1 MKLKLNILTAAFLI
15 CAVTLNKSFA
25 QAPGKSFV
33 PNPIVYTIFDA
44 DSLKGF
50 DEDAARR
57 SAISENFLG
66 AEFKVRMYKLKRQ
79 YINNKYNLWPK
90 PQKVKTTQFSPVAKT
105 QVVPA
110 CVNEDFESSTAGA
123 ITTSNQVLGW
133 TVLRG
138 LNDNLAPPPG
148 TAPSAS
154 LYAWYPNGIPANP
167 APNSCNQLGCCLA
180 DPEECEIITVPAG
193 GYIDPEIGPV
203 YPIFSVFGTTPGPAL
218 AQSTNT
224 HLSQPLFGNNI
235 IRINSNLTNYSMINL
250 SKTFSV
256 TSTNALFQFAFI
268 SVFSTGHGC
277 CDAGAFQ
284 IKLYNATTN
293 QPITCPSFSA
303 SALSAQCTNTAT
315 GISYLVAG
323 TGAPAGV
330 NSGDIFNKWQI
341 ASMDLTQYISQNIKI
356 EIVTSDCTAGGHYG
370 YVYFDAQCGP
380 MSIIGNNVPFPAGSG
395 SVTVPTCGAAGAT
408 ICATP
413 GLGPYSWQGPNI
425 PPSYTQPSY
434 TNQCFVSNISATYTL
449 SMNPPGSC
457 VPITR
462 IVNSSITPAP
472 ALTASV
478 MQATCGGS
486 IATVT
491 VFPGGSATN
500 PANVNWFPIP
510 QTLNTTT
517 TVATYVI
524 PNGPGSN
531 IISITANDPVGC
543 SITTTAEVQPAA
555 PIPTFAIQN
564 TGPSASITCA
574 NPIVYLNATSNYLYN
589 GNSLQYFWQGPSAT
603 YSTSNADV
611 TAPQVFT
618 VNAID
623 PITMCSSNL
632 TIAVGANTVLPTSTL
647 SHTFQQISC
656 SNGASLV
663 TLTATSPTVNVS
675 HTIFDPTGGF
685 YTSVGTTLGNYD
697 PSGLGTFTCRT
708 TNDLTG
714 CFVEKTFTI
723 QSNQGF
729 PTLNTTLTSSP
740 LNFTL
745 GCTTKSVLTL
755 FTAGQTTTIDPN
767 GDPVKNGGPVS
778 YTLLPPGFT
787 GTLPAYVNQSNTGL
801 GVNNTPTLN
810 IPGTWTVVIRDNG
823 NGCDTK
829 IPVSIIS
836 QTTAPPLDSLLIQN
850 NTLTCK
856 TPTTSIRAVSNR
868 LSAKYMWSYDA
879 VGNLPVRT
887 VTAAA
892 VFSAAASSSVADV
905 YTLTL
910 TDSVSTCLSKTNYT
924 IQQNVAP
931 PKAIISGP
939 NVISCKNTSVR
950 LENASISGKPV
961 AWTFPTGIGVA
972 AKWIGPSPMLP
983 EEFSSGYTGTVPG
996 EYTLIAMET
1005 VNGCTAQATYSVSN
1019 NRVYPQL
1026 SETSPTVTVLD
1037 CGATNTITPVFTS
1050 SANLT
1055 YTWSWVQPEG
1065 SDAPPAPI
1073 SNPSLGSLIVSEAGT
1088 YSQFILNTVSGCF
1101 VKYNNNVV
1109 ADNKITAEFT
1119 PDKITGFAPLEVN
1132 FENKST
1138 TSSGPSGISS
1148 VWNFGNNSLAT
1159 FTNVAS
1165 TKTTFKQPGTYTVTL
1180 FTKKGS
1186 CQNSVSKVIT
1196 VDLPSTLS
1204 IPNVFTPNGDNVN
1217 DLYFLKTTSLSDI
1230 DITIYDRWGNKVYVV
1245 QSTKGN
1251 IAWDGK
1257 NQYGKESPEG
1267 TYFYVIKAIGK
1278 DGKEFNDKGTINLF
1292 R

>member
-15 CAVTLNKSFA
+15 CAIMLNKSFA
-25 QAPGKSFV
+25 QSPGKNFV
-33 PNPIVYTIFDA
+33 PSPIVYTIFDA

-138 LNDNLAPPPG
+138 LNDNLNP
-148 TAPSAS
+148 PSAS
-154 LYAWYPNGIPANP
+154 FSNSLHTWYPNGIPSNP

-180 DPEECEIITVPAG
+180 DPEECEIINVPAG

-224 HLSQPLFGNNI
+224 HLSQPLFGNQI
-235 IRINSNLTNYSMINL
+235 IRINSNLSNYSMINL

-256 TSTNALFQFAFI
+256 TSSNALFQFAFI

-303 SALSAQCTNTAT
+303 SALSSQCTNTAT

-356 EIVTSDCTAGGHYG
+356 EIVTSDCTAGGHFG

-425 PPSYTQPSY
+425 PPSFTQPSY

-517 TVATYVI
+517 TIATYVI
-524 PNGPGSN
+524 PNGPASN

-543 SITTTAEVQPAA
+543 SITTTAEIQPAA
-555 PIPTFAIQN
+555 PTPTFALN
-564 TGPSASITCA
+564 FSGPSFSITCA
-574 NPIVYLNATSNYLYN
+574 NPTVYLNASSNYLYN
-589 GNSLQYFWQGPSAT
+589 GNALTYFWQGPSVT
-603 YSTSNADV
+603 FSNTTDIEVST
-611 TAPQVFT
+611 PQTFT
-618 VNAID
+618 VNGLD
-623 PITMCSSNL
+623 PVTLCSTNSLITVGVNTIHPTSSLSHNNQQINC
-632 TIAVGANTVLPTSTL
+632 TTTPSMVTSTVL
-647 SHTFQQISC
+647 
-656 SNGASLV
+656 
-663 TLTATSPTVNVS
+663 SPTVNVS
-675 HTIFDPTGGF
+675 QTIYDPLGGSVPF
-685 YTSVGTTLGNYD
+685 VGTSLTGYF
-697 PSGLGTFTCRT
+697 PTAGPGVYSVVTS
-708 TNDLTG
+708 NDLNG
-714 CFVEKTFTI
+714 CSIVKTLTI
-723 QSNQGF
+723 TSSQGF
-729 PTLNTTLTSSP
+729 PTANPLFSSP
-740 LNFTL
+740 ANFTL
-745 GCTTKSVLTL
+745 GCTTKSIITVNITG
-755 FTAGQTTTIDPN
+755 AQTTTIDIN
-767 GDPVKNGGPVS
+767 GNQQPLGGPVS
-778 YTLLPPGFT
+778 YTILSPSAST
-787 GTLPAYVNQSNTGL
+787 VLPAFPALLHPSAT
-801 GVNNTPTLN
+801 TPTLSV
-810 IPGTWTVVIRDNG
+810 PGTWTVVIRDNN
-823 NGCDTK
+823 NGCDTR
-829 IPVSIIS
+829 IPIS
-836 QTTAPPLDSLLIQN
+836 VISRTLGPAIDTLLVPENI
-850 NTLTCK
+850 LTCK
-856 TPTTSIRAVSNR
+856 IPSITIRAVSNVK
-868 LSAKYMWSYDA
+868 STKYNWAYDVFGNIPTTTVGA
-879 VGNLPVRT
+879 VAN
-887 VTAAA
+887 
-892 VFSAAASSSVADV
+892 FSAALTSSLAETFS
-905 YTLTL
+905 LTL
-910 TDSVSTCLSKTNYT
+910 TDSVSTCTTKTV
-924 IQQNVAP
+924 IPIAQNLYP
-931 PKAIISGP
+931 PKARISGLSEITCAKP
-939 NVISCKNTSVR
+939 SIQLDNSSVHGLPANTQFIPGV
-950 LENASISGKPV
+950 P
-961 AWTFPTGIGVA
+961 IGF
-972 AKWIGPSPMLP
+972 KWMGPSPMLP
-983 EEFSSGYTGTVPG
+983 AEFSTQYEAIVPG
-996 EYTLIAMET
+996 EYTLVAMDSR
-1005 VNGCTAQATYSVSN
+1005 NGCTSQTVFPVAN
-1019 NRVYPQL
+1019 GRVYPQL
-1026 SETSPTVTVLD
+1026 SESSPTVTVLD
-1037 CGATNTITPVFTS
+1037 CGASNTIQPIFTT
-1050 SANLT
+1050 SANLS
-1055 YTWSWVQPEG
+1055 YTWTTPA
-1065 SDAPPAPI
+1065 DAPPT
-1073 SNPSLGSLIVSEAGT
+1073 SNPNANRLVVSEVGT
-1088 YSQFILNTVSGCF
+1088 YNLFVLNNSTGCSARLDNN
-1101 VKYNNNVV
+1101 VIANNNMTT
-1109 ADNKITAEFT
+1109 DFT
-1119 PDKITGFAPLEVN
+1119 PDKITGFAPLTVN
-1132 FENKST
+1132 FENNSR
-1138 TSSGPSGISS
+1138 TSSGTASLSS
-1148 VWNFGNNSLAT
+1148 VWNFGNSSSAT
-1159 FTNVAS
+1159 FTNNSS
-1165 TKTTFKQPGTYTVTL
+1165 TSATYKQPGTYTVTL

-1217 DLYFLKTTSLSDI
+1217 DLYFLKTTNLSDI

-1278 DGKEFNDKGTINLF
+1278 DGKEYNDKGTINLF

>member
-44 DSLKGF
+44 DSLMGF

-138 LNDNLAPPPG
+138 LNDNLNPPSP
-148 TAPSAS
+148 TFAS
-154 LYAWYPNGIPANP
+154 TLHTWYPNGIPANP

-315 GISYLVAG
+315 GINYLVAG

-478 MQATCGGS
+478 VQATCGGS

-500 PANVNWFPIP
+500 PANLTWFPVP

-517 TVATYVI
+517 TIATYVI

-555 PIPTFAIQN
+555 PIPTFALNN
-564 TGPSASITCA
+564 TGPSFSITCA
-574 NPIVYLNATSNYLYN
+574 NPTVYLNASSNYAYN
-589 GNSLQYFWQGPSAT
+589 GNSLQYFWQGPST
-603 YSTSNADV
+603 TFSNATDV
-611 TAPQVFT
+611 EVTIPQTFT
-618 VNAID
+618 VNALD
-623 PITMCSSNL
+623 PVTMCSTNR
-632 TIAVGANTVLPTSTL
+632 TITVGANTLAPQSTL
-647 SHTFQQISC
+647 SHTFQQINCTNTPSM
-656 SNGASLV
+656 V
-663 TLTATSPTVNVS
+663 TSTILSPTVNVS
-675 HTIFDPTGGF
+675 HAIYDPLGGS
-685 YTSVGTTLGNYD
+685 YTYTGTTLTGYY
-697 PSGLGTFTCRT
+697 PT
-708 TNDLTG
+708 TGPGEYTVIGINDLNG
-714 CFVEKTFTI
+714 CTTVKILTI
-723 QSNQGF
+723 TSTQGF
-729 PTLNTTLTSSP
+729 PIANPLFSSP
-740 LNFTL
+740 ANFTL
-745 GCTTKSVLTL
+745 GCTTKSLITINI
-755 FTAGQTTTIDPN
+755 TGAQTTTIDIN
-767 GDPVKNGGPVS
+767 GNQAPLGGPVS
-778 YTLLPPGFT
+778 YTLLSPGAST
-787 GTLPAYVNQSNTGL
+787 VLPAFPTLLNPSAT
-801 GVNNTPTLN
+801 TPTVN
-810 IPGTWTVVIRDNG
+810 ASGTWTVVLRDNN
-823 NGCDTK
+823 NGCDTR
-829 IPVSIIS
+829 IPVSVIS
-836 QTTAPPLDSLLIQN
+836 RTAGPALDTLLVPEQI
-850 NTLTCK
+850 LTCK
-856 TPTTSIRAVSNR
+856 IPTITIRAVSNVK
-868 LSAKYMWSYDA
+868 STKYNWAYD
-879 VGNLPVRT
+879 VIGNIPTTT
-887 VTAAA
+887 VAAMA
-892 VFSAAASSSVADV
+892 NFSAALTSSLAETFS
-905 YTLTL
+905 LTL
-910 TDSVSTCLSKTNYT
+910 TDSVSTCITKTV
-924 IQQNVAP
+924 IPIAQNLYP
-931 PKAIISGP
+931 PKAKISGLSEINCAKP
-939 NVISCKNTSVR
+939 
-950 LENASISGKPV
+950 SIQLNNDSDHGLPTNSSFIPGVPV
-961 AWTFPTGIGVA
+961 GY
-972 AKWIGPSPMLP
+972 KWMGPSPMLP
-983 EEFSSGYTGTVPG
+983 AEFATQYEAVVPG
-996 EYTLIAMET
+996 EYTLIAMDSR
-1005 VNGCTAQATYSVSN
+1005 NGCTSQTVFPVAN
-1019 NRVYPQL
+1019 GRIYPQL

-1037 CGATNTITPVFTS
+1037 CGASNTIQPIFTT
-1050 SANLT
+1050 SANLN
-1055 YTWSWVQPEG
+1055 YTWTPPA
-1065 SDAPPAPI
+1065 DAPPT
-1073 SNPSLGSLIVSEAGT
+1073 SNPNLNRLIVSEVGT
-1088 YSQFILNTVSGCF
+1088 YNLFVLNTSSGCSARLDN
-1101 VKYNNNVV
+1101 VVIANNNMVT
-1109 ADNKITAEFT
+1109 DFT
-1119 PDKITGFAPLEVN
+1119 PDKITGFAPLTVN
-1132 FENKST
+1132 FENNSR
-1138 TSSGPSGISS
+1138 TSSGTASVAS
-1148 VWNFGNNSLAT
+1148 VWNFGNSTSVT
-1159 FTNVAS
+1159 FTNISS
-1165 TKTTFKQPGTYTVTL
+1165 TSATYKQPGTYTITL

-1186 CQNSVSKVIT
+1186 CQNSASKVIT

-1217 DLYFLKTTSLSDI
+1217 DLYFLKTTNLSDI